1 MTGLFV
7 KPCCRASSV
16 RTRSLSIAGDAFYF
30 VPVIAAKCWLLLLL
44 MLMLV
49 LFSFHPQ
56 FPPSPRRPT
65 PPPIFPAPACPRSH
79 GQVKVN
85 DNSDRCLLI
94 QDERQRR
101 HCCSALKQ
109 EQCGHQIQPGVSF
122 EAKGR

>member
-16 RTRSLSIAGDAFYF
+16 RIQILSSAKDGFSF
-30 VPVIAAKCWLLLLL
+30 VPVIAVKCWLLSL
-44 MLMLV
+44 LMLV

-56 FPPSPRRPT
+56 FPPSPRRST
-65 PPPIFPAPACPRSH
+65 PPPIVPAPACPRRH

-85 DNSDRCLLI
+85 DNSGRSLFI
-94 QDERQRR
+94 EDERQRR
-101 HCCSALKQ
+101 HCCPSLKQ

-122 EAKGR
+122 EAKG